1 MSQGVKSSLPTHLN
15 RPSHLSPD
23 NGGNEGDAQFER
35 RHGKT
40 RSHMVGD
47 AQFYPKTPAILRT
60 RFYSTA
66 PLRPEAPATH
76 WTFWSSQGS

>member
-1 MSQGVKSSLPTHLN
+1 MSQGVKSSLPSHLN

-40 RSHMVGD
+40 RSHMVGE
-47 AQFYPKTPAILRT
+47 AQFYPGPPQ
-60 RFYSTA
+60 A
-66 PLRPEAPATH
+66 PPNTVLLDGGPPNGQKHPQPIGTI
-76 WTFWSSQGS
+76 WSS